1 MLKSLVITNYA
12 IINQL
17 EIDFDNGLNII
28 TGETGAGK
36 SIILG
41 ALSLLLGQRADSSV
55 LKNNDKKCVI
65 EGYFNIEKYNLKN
78 FFDENDLDF
87 EIQTIIRREVS
98 DNGKSRA
105 FINDIPVNL
114 NTLKELGIQ
123 LIDIHSQHQ
132 NLNLQNN
139 DFQIKVVDILADNL
153 EILKSY
159 NVELKL
165 FHHLKNKITEVKEE
179 TELLKKE
186 KDFLEFQYSELESAA
201 LKDNELEELE
211 IEYNKLTHAEEI
223 KELLSGSINL
233 IAESEINIL
242 SNLKSVLNNLQKL
255 KQIDPQNESFYSR
268 LESVYIEVKDVN
280 SEIVIINEKN
290 LIDPERAEFVNSRL
304 NLLYTLQQKHQV
316 KSIGELIG
324 KKEEF
329 KSKLDNIFFS
339 DEKIKQLEIEIDEQF
354 NKVKELAKQIS
365 QNRQNVIPT
374 IESEINRLLGELGM
388 KSSTFKIKI
397 EEDKNYTSNGC
408 DEVRFLYSPGKDIAF
423 LDLAKTV
430 SGGEI
435 SRLMLS
441 IKSLITKYIDL
452 PTIVFDEIDTGIS
465 GEVADMMGNIIKR
478 MSKSMQVINITHLP
492 QVASKGDNH
501 YLVHKINKDNTTET
515 RMKLLSND
523 ERITEVAKMLSGA
536 ELTEAAIQNAKELL
550 KG

>member
-1 MLKSLVITNYA
+1 MLKSLIISNYA
-12 IINQL
+12 IINEL
-17 EIDFDNGLNII
+17 EIDFNKGLNII

-41 ALSLLLGQRADSSV
+41 AMSLLLGQRADSSV
-55 LKNNDKKCVI
+55 LKNKDKKCVI
-65 EGYFNIEKYNLKN
+65 EGYFDIERYNLKN

-87 EIQTIIRREVS
+87 DVQTIIRREIS

-114 NTLKELGIQ
+114 NILKDIGIQ

-139 DFQIKVVDILADNL
+139 DFQIKVVDILADNPG
-153 EILKSY
+153 ILKSY
-159 NVELKL
+159 NVELKFYL
-165 FHHLKNKITEVKEE
+165 HLKNKLTELKEE

-186 KDFLEFQYSELESAA
+186 KDFLEFQYKELESAA
-201 LKDNELEELE
+201 LKENEQEELE
-211 IEYNKLTHAEEI
+211 VEYNKLTHAEEI
-223 KELLSGSINL
+223 KELLTGCINL
-233 IAESEINIL
+233 INESEFNIL
-242 SNLKSVLNNLQKL
+242 SSLKSVINNLHKL
-255 KQIDPQNESFYSR
+255 KQIDIQNEDIYNR
-268 LESVYIEVKDVN
+268 LESVYIEVKDIN
-280 SEIVIINEKN
+280 QEIELINEKT
-290 LIDPERAEFVNSRL
+290 LIDPERTDFVNSRL
-304 NLLYTLQQKHQV
+304 NLLYTLQQKHQT
-316 KSIGELIG
+316 KSITELIG
-324 KKEEF
+324 IKDDF
-329 KSKLDNIFFS
+329 KLKLDNIFFS
-339 DEKIKQLEIEIDEQF
+339 DEKIKQLENEIEEQF
-354 NKVKELAKQIS
+354 NKVKKLASQIS
-365 QNRQNVIPT
+365 LNRKNVIPT
-374 IESEINRLLGELGM
+374 VEKEINRLLGELGM

-397 EEDKNYTSNGC
+397 EENKNYTPHGC
-408 DEVRFLYSPGKDIAF
+408 DVISFLYSPGKDIAY
-423 LDLAKTV
+423 LDLAKTA
-430 SGGEI
+430 SGGEV

-441 IKSLITKYIDL
+441 IKSLITKYIEL
-452 PTIVFDEIDTGIS
+452 PTIIFDEIDSGIS

-478 MSKSMQVINITHLP
+478 MSKNLQVINITHLP